1 MNWLR
6 SLYENSSLANRIRVS
21 YIVILLPVVSFM
33 CIMLYT
39 LSVQNKRYDEL
50 IDDVD
55 RASQFSLDFKKDFD
69 YEIYLVI
76 VESKSFA
83 DSELNEM
90 LTEATAVVDELSK
103 SENINPENATRLEET
118 KKYLRNLGT

>member
-1 MNWLR
+1 MKWLR
-6 SLYENSSLANRIRVS
+6 SLYENTSLANRIRMS
-21 YIVILLPVVSFM
+21 YIIILIPVVTFM
-33 CIMLYT
+33 GIMLYT

-83 DSELNEM
+83 ESDLNKM
-90 LTEATAVVDELSK
+90 LRERCREHYMLCIRPLQV
-103 SENINPENATRLEET
+103 
-118 KKYLRNLGT
+118 LRR